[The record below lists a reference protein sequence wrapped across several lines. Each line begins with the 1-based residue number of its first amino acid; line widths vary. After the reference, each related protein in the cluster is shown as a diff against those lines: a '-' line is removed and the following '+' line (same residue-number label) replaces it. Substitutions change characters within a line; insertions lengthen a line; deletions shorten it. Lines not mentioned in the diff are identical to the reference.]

1 MTTPKEREQN
11 QPAASKI
18 LDAAAGKNQSA
29 REYLSMIAES
39 ARLLDDIYDGDYP
52 ITKKNLLEVLEIL
65 AIRIPTNKFY
75 RQHQDFL
82 LSQHLSMY
90 NAWNASNEAEKGDEL
105 SKIYAHV
112 WRDSIEELIPV
123 VALLCKGPAHMKHI
137 SSIMRKVFMKQLG
150 D

>member
-137 SSIMRKVFMKQLG
+137 SAIMRKVFMKQLG